1 VFDLVSDIKKIE
13 RVLFGENELMKRR
26 HLLSRLAAL
35 PLFAAF
41 AATAP
46 ATPPADQKKTLKIM
60 MKSAW
65 GSDDPTKAAFP
76 FLHGHA
82 LAEAGHE
89 VQIFLLGEAVS
100 LMRQSVAKSVVPVGW
115 PPLAEALDKVV
126 AKKISIYACGACS
139 RARGV
144 TETDLANWGAKFG
157 NPTIFVS
164 LVEWADHVITE

>member
-1 VFDLVSDIKKIE
+1 
-13 RVLFGENELMKRR
+13 MQRR
-26 HLLSRLAAL
+26 GLLSRLMAAPVL
-35 PLFAAF
+35 AGMAAAG
-41 AATAP
+41 AAEEP
-46 ATPPADQKKTLKIM
+46 KKSLRIM

-89 VQIFLLGEAVS
+89 VRIFLLGEAVS
-100 LMRQSVAKSVVPVGW
+100 LMRASVAKAVVPVGW
-115 PPLAEALDKVV
+115 PPLAEALEKVV
-126 AKKISIYACGACS
+126 ARKIPIYACGACS

-144 TETDLANWGAKFG
+144 GEADLANWNAQFG

-164 LVEWADHVITE
+164 LVEWADRVITE